1 MQRWPLKLVY
11 FRGSRNATPS
21 AIRQAIRRENLLS
34 STVRDA
40 THFSP
45 DVIQVL
51 AYESTLDEL
60 ILALSKRLH
69 FRICMNIDP
78 KDIKEVKLIR
88 PDVTQE
94 KLDNDFKKFL
104 DSIIAHL
111 EKIL

>member
-1 MQRWPLKLVY
+1 
-11 FRGSRNATPS
+11 
-21 AIRQAIRRENLLS
+21 
-34 STVRDA
+34 
-40 THFSP
+40 
-45 DVIQVL
+45 
-51 AYESTLDEL
+51 
-60 ILALSKRLH
+60 
-69 FRICMNIDP
+69 MNIDP